1 MVAVEYLRGSAAEL
15 HDLDPAAGVAGGV
28 VVRVCEVTQP
38 ALVLGSRQR
47 SGEIVDR
54 ERCAELGIDVV
65 VRRSGGGA
73 VLLIPGSMIWFDLWI
88 PATDH
93 RFEADVRRSM
103 VAVGGWWRAALERVD
118 ASLIG
123 RLSVHDGPE
132 VSSPWSDAIC
142 FAGIGPGEVLLDGRK
157 LVGVS
162 QRRNAAGARV
172 QTMAHRRN
180 DLAPMESL
188 LASGALAAGGAP
200 WPTASI
206 AIIESGDSGDGGLAE
221 RLLDALVD
229 QIDHAGS

>member
-1 MVAVEYLRGSAAEL
+1 MVTVEYLRGSAAEL
-15 HDLDPAAGVAGGV
+15 HGFDPSAGVAGGV
-28 VVRVCEVTQP
+28 VVRVCEVTEP

-73 VLLIPGSMIWFDLWI
+73 VLLIPGSMIWFDLWV
-88 PATDH
+88 PATDR

-103 VAVGGWWRAALERVD
+103 VIVGAWWRAALERVD
-118 ASLIG
+118 GALSG

-132 VSSPWSDAIC
+132 ISSPWSDAIC

-162 QRRNAAGARV
+162 QRRSAAGARF
-172 QTMAHRRN
+172 QTMAHHHN
-180 DLAPMESL
+180 DLAVMESL
-188 LASGALAAGGAP
+188 LVPGVLAAEAALRSA
-200 WPTASI
+200 ASI
-206 AIIESGDSGDGGLAE
+206 AIIEPSGSGDDALGEPLLA
-221 RLLDALVD
+221 ALVD